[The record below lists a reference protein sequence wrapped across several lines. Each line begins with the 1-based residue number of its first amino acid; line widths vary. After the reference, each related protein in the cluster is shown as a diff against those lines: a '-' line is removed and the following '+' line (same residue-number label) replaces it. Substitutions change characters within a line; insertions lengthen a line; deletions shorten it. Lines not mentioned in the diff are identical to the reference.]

1 MAKILY
7 SSGIIDK
14 SEEAVIVQKS
24 DIIKSSVGGTPKA
37 IKQLFIDHAGEV
49 IFIDEAYGL
58 TQHGFEAIDEI
69 TNCLTDKRFMGNQAV
84 ILAGYTQEMDEMLQA
99 NHGLR
104 SRFENIWFFED
115 YTNNELW
122 SIFMNRLAHKK
133 MNLADA
139 ELCRS
144 LADSYLTGN
153 DVLWEWSS
161 AMRVKRISC
170 LILFQKTMTFASL
183 RKG

>member
-1 MAKILY
+1 MEDIPQNFMRIISPMESVDEILKEVETLVGLNGVKQKLRQFVKSAMGQRKRALRDISASSEKRNLNFVFTGAPGTGKTTVANLMAKILY

-84 ILAGYTQEMDEMLQA
+84 ILAGYTQEMDEMLHA
-99 NHGLR
+99 NHGL
-104 SRFENIWFFED
+104 
-115 YTNNELW
+115 
-122 SIFMNRLAHKK
+122 
-133 MNLADA
+133 
-139 ELCRS
+139 
-144 LADSYLTGN
+144 
-153 DVLWEWSS
+153 
-161 AMRVKRISC
+161 
-170 LILFQKTMTFASL
+170 
-183 RKG
+183 